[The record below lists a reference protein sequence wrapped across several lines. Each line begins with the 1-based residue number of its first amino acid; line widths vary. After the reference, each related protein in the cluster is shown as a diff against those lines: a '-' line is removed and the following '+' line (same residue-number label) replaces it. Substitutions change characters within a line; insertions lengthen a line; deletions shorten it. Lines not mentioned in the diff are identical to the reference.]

1 MVFLMMEHPLRKNA
15 GKIYKV
21 PFRALFLFYEHNKI
35 EISEKRGIM
44 LVIVIRTAILFALVV
59 YCVRIMGKRQ
69 IGEMQASE
77 LVVTLIMSNVATI
90 PMQNVETSLLTGV
103 LPILTL
109 VLLELGLSYLMLK
122 SVKIKHFVSGRP
134 VVVIANGKVDQKAM
148 RNIRFSNEDL
158 VEELRKNGVFDIN
171 SVQYAVIETDGV
183 LSVLEKRKKT
193 PSAAEELY
201 ALIIND
207 GQIEKNSMNLVA
219 WNERE
224 IHNVLKK
231 EKISIKDVY
240 MMVAAK
246 DKSYNVVRKER

>member
-1 MVFLMMEHPLRKNA
+1 
-15 GKIYKV
+15 
-21 PFRALFLFYEHNKI
+21 
-35 EISEKRGIM
+35 
-44 LVIVIRTAILFALVV
+44 
-59 YCVRIMGKRQ
+59 
-69 IGEMQASE
+69 MQASE

-90 PMQNVETSLLTGV
+90 PMQNVETSLLTGI

-109 VLLELGLSYLMLK
+109 VLLELGLSYIMLK

-158 VEELRKNGVFDIN
+158 VEELRKNGVFDIS

-183 LSVLEKRKKT
+183 VSVLEKKIES
-193 PSAAEELY
+193 PSDEFY
-201 ALIIND
+201 ALIISD
-207 GQIEKNSMNLVA
+207 GKIEKNSMNLVL

-224 IHNVLKK
+224 INKVLEK
-231 EKISIKDVY
+231 EKIFIKDVY

-246 DKSYNVVRKER
+246 DKKYNIVRKER